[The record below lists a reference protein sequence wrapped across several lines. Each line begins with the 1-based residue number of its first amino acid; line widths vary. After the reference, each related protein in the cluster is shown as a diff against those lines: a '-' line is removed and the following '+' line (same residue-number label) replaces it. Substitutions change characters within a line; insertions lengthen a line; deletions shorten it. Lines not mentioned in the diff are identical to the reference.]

1 MTSGGAVMLPSGAMV
16 TPVPPSS
23 PPELDV
29 DVPDDPEDPED
40 APLLLDAPPPLLV
53 PELPP
58 LLSEPLL
65 PPDPELPLPEEF
77 EPLPLTSG
85 PEVVF
90 PDEQP
95 MTTARLTNAAI
106 VVSFMVQLTP

>member
-1 MTSGGAVMLPSGAMV
+1 MMSGGPEMAPSGAMV

-29 DVPDDPEDPED
+29 DVPDPEDPED
-40 APLLLDAPPPLLV
+40 APLLDAPPPLPLV

-58 LLSEPLL
+58 LLSEPPP
-65 PPDPELPLPEEF
+65 PPDPEPLPPEEF
-77 EPLPLTSG
+77 KPLPLTSG
-85 PEVVF
+85 PVVLL
-90 PDEQP
+90 DEQP